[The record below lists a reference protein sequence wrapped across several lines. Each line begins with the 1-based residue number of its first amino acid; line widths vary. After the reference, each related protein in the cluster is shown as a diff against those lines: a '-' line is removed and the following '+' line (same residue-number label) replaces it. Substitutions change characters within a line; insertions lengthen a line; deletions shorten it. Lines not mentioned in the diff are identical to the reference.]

1 MLLNGWN
8 VTRATRTGARITGN
22 YSAFNRAGFLNR
34 LWPLLIHD
42 RHYENRRET
51 VDSLLCRVGLN
62 LAKVRPIGRTI
73 GE

>member
-1 MLLNGWN
+1 MILNHWVVSRETKKG
-8 VTRATRTGARITGN
+8 VRITGN
-22 YSAFNRAGFLNR
+22 CADISSARMLNR

-62 LAKVRPIGRTI
+62 LAKVRPIGRTL
-73 GE
+73 EK